1 MEQTSILVAPPGDLA
16 RQQHTHAPIRI
27 MRGVSA
33 ALAMD
38 PAHAGPWDI
47 WDAIALARMHAVNVS
62 HRQPPTFVGQSC
74 LRLMGIRGWSQN
86 PPITIFRASRRS
98 TSALPSCTVA
108 STTVP
113 ATSVS
118 CSPLPPLSAE
128 RVTIDGLTTEHPYDA
143 LVRCTL
149 HEEPLEAFVLGCMA
163 LNSWTNFS
171 MFQQDEPRQHAEE
184 IRTDLLTRLK
194 RAGHVKGY
202 RRARSILQAI
212 DPGCANPA
220 EAALLWI
227 VRSICP
233 FTITTQVHIGVRGNH
248 YYVDILI
255 EDLRIIIE
263 FDGIAKLGENRGEFE
278 RAKREWVLRDQ
289 NLRDAG
295 WQVIRVSWSDYN
307 DWEELRIRLIRALGP
322 MKPAPEFRSLWKLPS
337 ERCDG
342 PQRRFFS
349 RTTRIGYDHAD
360 RL

>member
-1 MEQTSILVAPPGDLA
+1 
-16 RQQHTHAPIRI
+16 
-27 MRGVSA
+27 
-33 ALAMD
+33 
-38 PAHAGPWDI
+38 
-47 WDAIALARMHAVNVS
+47 
-62 HRQPPTFVGQSC
+62 
-74 LRLMGIRGWSQN
+74 MGIRGWSQN

-349 RTTRIGYDHAD
+349 RTTRIGYEHAD